1 MSGTCGDKSW
11 GVEKRGRGGREGEG
25 ERRQREEKWLPDPF
39 RRETS
44 SPELQ
49 WEPNAHRKLLFS
61 LPTHTVLLVSQV
73 RPNSCTYQLY
83 AHLPPSWTMVENKVG
98 EISFVLMQN

>member
-1 MSGTCGDKSW
+1 VSGACGDKSW

-49 WEPNAHRKLLFS
+49 WEPN
-61 LPTHTVLLVSQV
+61 
-73 RPNSCTYQLY
+73 
-83 AHLPPSWTMVENKVG
+83 
-98 EISFVLMQN
+98 